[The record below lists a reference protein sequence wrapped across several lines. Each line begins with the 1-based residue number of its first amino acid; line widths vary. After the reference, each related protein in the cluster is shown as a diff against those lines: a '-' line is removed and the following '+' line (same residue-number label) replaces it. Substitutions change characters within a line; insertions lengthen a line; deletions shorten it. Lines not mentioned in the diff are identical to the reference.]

1 MKPQERAELI
11 LEQIKLLNHEIEI
24 IEETGKTVET
34 VYKSMYESER
44 VRKNDVIKL
53 LTKIL
58 LLHPNMV
65 EYIIHPEL
73 KIDRVNSIKNIRKYV
88 ESLLDAVRIY
98 DLYVI
103 LNENEKWLW
112 FCINDWRKQKRKKV
126 RNKNCKFKN
135 ICMDFSYIY

>member
-88 ESLLDAVRIY
+88 ESLPDAARIY

-103 LNENEKWLW
+103 LNENEK
-112 FCINDWRKQKRKKV
+112 
-126 RNKNCKFKN
+126 
-135 ICMDFSYIY
+135 